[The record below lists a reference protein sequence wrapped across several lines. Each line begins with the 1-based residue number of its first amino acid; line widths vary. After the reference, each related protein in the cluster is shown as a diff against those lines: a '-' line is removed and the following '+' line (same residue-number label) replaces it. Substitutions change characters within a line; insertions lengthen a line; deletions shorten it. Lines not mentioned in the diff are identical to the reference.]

1 MFLSDTKVRAA
12 KPSTKT
18 ITLNDGGGLQLEVR
32 PTGSK
37 LWRYRCTINGK
48 RTRLSIGEY
57 PAIGLKAARLQRDA
71 LKEKIAQG
79 LDPRIEEE
87 PKVVPSET
95 FAVMVDRYLDHY
107 REDRNEK
114 YWEGVESLFRRDAIP
129 IIGEYPINQIKAKQI
144 IPIVQAV
151 QARGALESGKRLFT
165 QISKVFKFA
174 VSHGE
179 AERNPCADID
189 RSMILQKPTGRKYP
203 TITDPEEIAKLM
215 KAINRYTGWIM
226 VRLGLL
232 FLAYSTARPGNV
244 RLAEWDEIDWDN
256 KLWIIPA
263 HKMKT
268 GEQHTIPLSD
278 QLLEILTLAKH
289 YRQGGSYIFYSN
301 RNTNAPMSDVTLGKA
316 LRTTI
321 GYSNDR
327 IVPHGFRAMF
337 STIAHE
343 QSGFSSDIIEVQL
356 SHKVGSKVAQA
367 YNRAQYLDQ
376 RRELLEWWGR
386 WLENKTSIKNS
397 KNCHIVLC

>member
-12 KPSTKT
+12 KPGTKT
-18 ITLNDGGGLQLEVR
+18 IILNDGGGLQLEVR

-37 LWRYRCTINGK
+37 LWRYRCTIKGK

-57 PAIGLKAARLQRDA
+57 PAIGLKSARLQRDA

-129 IIGEYPINQIKAKQI
+129 IIGEYPIKQIKAKQI

-321 GYSNDR
+321 GYSNDH

-356 SHKVGSKVAQA
+356 AHKVGSKVAQA

-376 RRELLEWWGR
+376 RRELLAWWGK
-386 WLENKTSIKNS
+386 LLDEDKEI
-397 KNCHIVLC
+397 

>member
-12 KPSTKT
+12 KPDTKT

-57 PAIGLKAARLQRDA
+57 PAIGLKAARLQRDI

-79 LDPRIEEE
+79 LDPRIKEE
-87 PKVVPSET
+87 PTVVPSET

-203 TITDPEEIAKLM
+203 TITDPDEIAKLM

-268 GEQHTIPLSD
+268 GEQHTVPLSD

-321 GYSNDR
+321 GYSNNR

-343 QSGFSSDIIEVQL
+343 QSGFSSDIIEVQFA
-356 SHKVGSKVAQA
+356 HKVGSKVAQA
-367 YNRAQYLDQ
+367 YNRAQYLSQ
-376 RRELLEWWGR
+376 RRELLAWWGE
-386 WLENKTSIKNS
+386 WLNFLNQ
-397 KNCHIVLC
+397 

>member
-1 MFLSDTKVRAA
+1 MFLSDTKVRAT

-18 ITLNDGGGLQLEVR
+18 ITLNDGGGLQLEVK

-37 LWRYRCTINGK
+37 LWRYRCTINGT

-57 PAIGLKAARLQRDA
+57 PSISLKAARLKRDA
-71 LKEKIAQG
+71 RKEQIAQG
-79 LDPRIEEE
+79 EDPRIKEE
-87 PKVVPSET
+87 PTDEAPANT
-95 FAVMVDRYLDHY
+95 FAKMVDLYLDHY
-107 REDRNEK
+107 REDRNVK
-114 YWEGVESLFRRDAIP
+114 YWEGVESLFRRDANP
-129 IIGEYPINQIKAKQI
+129 IIGKCPIDQIQAKQI
-144 IPIVQAV
+144 IPIVQSV

-203 TITDPEEIAKLM
+203 TITDPEEIGKLI
-215 KAINRYTGWIM
+215 KAINHYTGWIM

-244 RLAEWDEIDWDN
+244 RFAEWDEIDWDN
-256 KLWIIPA
+256 KLWIIPGE
-263 HKMKT
+263 KMKT
-268 GEQHTIPLSD
+268 GSTHIIPLSD
-278 QLLEILTLAKH
+278 QLLEILNLAKH

-301 RNTNAPMSDVTLGKA
+301 RNINAPMSDVTLGKA

-343 QSGFSSDIIEVQL
+343 KSNFSSEIIEVQL
-356 SHKVGSKVAQA
+356 AHKIGSRVAQA

-376 RRELLEWWGR
+376 RKELVGWWGD
-386 WLENKTSIKNS
+386 WLDKDKAR
-397 KNCHIVLC
+397 

>member
-1 MFLSDTKVRAA
+1 MLLSDTKIKTT
-12 KPSTKT
+12 KPSTKI
-18 ITLNDGGGLQLEVR
+18 ITLNDGDGLLLEVR
-32 PTGSK
+32 PVGSK
-37 LWRYRCTINGK
+37 LWRYRFTYNGK
-48 RTRLSIGEY
+48 RTRLSLGNY
-57 PAIGLKAARLQRDA
+57 PEVSLKSARTKRDEI
-71 LKEKIAQG
+71 KEMVANGI
-79 LDPRIEEE
+79 DPRITEE
-87 PKVVPSET
+87 PTKEKESKT
-95 FAVMVDRYLDHY
+95 FAQMVALYLEHY
-107 REDRNEK
+107 KEDRNEK
-114 YWEGVESLFRRDAIP
+114 YWEGVESLFRRDANP
-129 IIGEYPINQIKAKQI
+129 IIGELPIDQIKAKQI
-144 IPIVQAV
+144 IPIVQSV
-151 QARGALESGKRLFT
+151 QDRGALESGKRLFT
-165 QISKVFKFA
+165 QISKVFKFS

-203 TITDPEEIAKLM
+203 TITDPKEIAKLM
-215 KAINRYTGWIM
+215 KTINRYTGWIM

-244 RLAEWDEIDWDN
+244 RLAEWDEIDLDN

-278 QLLEILTLAKH
+278 QLLEILNLAKH

-301 RNTNAPMSDVTLGKA
+301 RNKNAPMSDVTLGKA

-356 SHKVGSKVAQA
+356 AHKVGSKVAQA
-367 YNRAQYLDQ
+367 YNRAQYLSQ
-376 RRELLEWWGR
+376 RRELLAWWGG
-386 WLENKTSIKNS
+386 WLDEKK
-397 KNCHIVLC
+397 

>member
-1 MFLSDTKVRAA
+1 MLLSDTKIKTT
-12 KPSTKT
+12 KPSTK
-18 ITLNDGGGLQLEVR
+18 IISLNDGDGLLLEVR
-32 PTGSK
+32 PVGSK
-37 LWRYRCTINGK
+37 LWRYRFTYQGK
-48 RTRLSIGEY
+48 RTRLSLGSY
-57 PAIGLKAARLQRDA
+57 PAVSLRAARTKRNEI
-71 LKEKIAQG
+71 KKMIANDI
-79 LDPRIEEE
+79 DPRIKEEATDT
-87 PKVVPSET
+87 PPSKT
-95 FAVMVDRYLDHY
+95 FCQMVKLYLEHY
-107 REDRNEK
+107 KENRNEK
-114 YWEGVESLFRRDAIP
+114 YWEGVESLFRRDANP
-129 IIGEYPINQIKAKQI
+129 IIGNHAIDQIQAKHI
-144 IPIVQAV
+144 IPIVQSV
-151 QARGALESGKRLFT
+151 QERGALESGKRLFT

-179 AERNPCADID
+179 CERNPCADID

-203 TITDPEEIAKLM
+203 TITDPKEIAKLM
-215 KAINRYTGWIM
+215 KTINRYTGWIM

-278 QLLEILTLAKH
+278 QLLEILNLAKH

-301 RNTNAPMSDVTLGKA
+301 RNKNAPMSDVTLGKA

-321 GYSNDR
+321 GYSNDH

-343 QSGFSSDIIEVQL
+343 KSDFSSEVIEVQL
-356 SHKVGSKVAQA
+356 AHKIGSRVAQA
-367 YNRAQYLDQ
+367 YNRSQYLSQ
-376 RRELLEWWGR
+376 RRELAKWWGE
-386 WLENKTSIKNS
+386 WLTN
-397 KNCHIVLC
+397 

>member
-12 KPSTKT
+12 KPGTKT

-71 LKEKIAQG
+71 LKEKISQG
-79 LDPRIEEE
+79 LDPRIKEE
-87 PKVVPSET
+87 PTVVPSET
-95 FAVMVDRYLDHY
+95 FSVMVDRYLDHY
-107 REDRNEK
+107 RENRNEK

-203 TITDPEEIAKLM
+203 TITDPEEIDKLM

-268 GEQHTIPLSD
+268 GEQHTIPLSN

-356 SHKVGSKVAQA
+356 AHKVGSKVAQA

-376 RRELLEWWGR
+376 RKELLAWWGG
-386 WLENKTSIKNS
+386 WLENA
-397 KNCHIVLC
+397 

>member
-12 KPSTKT
+12 KPGTKT
-18 ITLNDGGGLQLEVR
+18 ITLNDGGGLQLDVR

-87 PKVVPSET
+87 PTVVPSET

-203 TITDPEEIAKLM
+203 TITNPAEIAKLM

-356 SHKVGSKVAQA
+356 AHKVGSKVAQA
-367 YNRAQYLDQ
+367 YNRAQYLSQ
-376 RRELLEWWGR
+376 RRELLAWWGG
-386 WLENKTSIKNS
+386 WLDEKK
-397 KNCHIVLC
+397 

>member
-1 MFLSDTKVRAA
+1 MLLSDTKVRSV

-37 LWRYRCTINGK
+37 LWRLRCTINGK

-57 PAIGLKAARLQRDA
+57 PSISLKAARATRDE
-71 LKEKIAQG
+71 LKEQIAQG
-79 LDPRIEEE
+79 LDPRIQEE
-87 PKVVPSET
+87 PIVPPSES
-95 FAVMVDRYLDHY
+95 FSVMVDRYLEHY
-107 REDRNEK
+107 REDRNVK
-114 YWEGVESLFRRDAIP
+114 YWEGVESLFTRDANP
-129 IIGEYPINQIKAKQI
+129 VIGEYPINQIKAKQI
-144 IPIVQAV
+144 IPIVKSV
-151 QARGALESGKRLFT
+151 QDRGALESGKRLFT

-189 RSMILQKPTGRKYP
+189 RSMILRKPTGRKYP
-203 TITDPEEIAKLM
+203 TITDPEEIGKLM
-215 KAINRYTGWIM
+215 CAINRYTGWIM

-244 RLAEWDEIDWDN
+244 RLAEWEEIDFEE
-256 KLWIIPA
+256 KLWIIPGE
-263 HKMKT
+263 KMKT
-268 GEQHTIPLSD
+268 GTQHIIPLST
-278 QLLEILTLAKH
+278 QLLEILKLAKH
-289 YRQGGSYIFYSN
+289 YEQGGKYIFYSN
-301 RNTNAPMSDVTLGKA
+301 RNPTAPMSDVTLGKA

-337 STIAHE
+337 STIANE
-343 QSGFSSDIIEVQL
+343 KSDFNSDIIEVQL
-356 SHKVGSKVAQA
+356 AHKIGSRVSQA

-376 RRELLEWWGR
+376 RKELVQWWGE
-386 WLENKTSIKNS
+386 WLDERAESNKG
-397 KNCHIVLC
+397 

>member
-1 MFLSDTKVRAA
+1 MLLSDTKIKTT
-12 KPSTKT
+12 KPSTKI
-18 ITLNDGGGLQLEVR
+18 ITLNDGDGLLLEVR
-32 PTGSK
+32 PVGSK
-37 LWRYRCTINGK
+37 LWRYRFTYNGK
-48 RTRLSIGEY
+48 RTRLSLGNY
-57 PAIGLKAARLQRDA
+57 PEVSLKSARTKRDEI
-71 LKEKIAQG
+71 KEMVANGI
-79 LDPRIEEE
+79 DPRITEE
-87 PKVVPSET
+87 PTKEKESKT
-95 FAVMVDRYLDHY
+95 FAQMVALYLEHY
-107 REDRNEK
+107 KEDRNEK
-114 YWEGVESLFRRDAIP
+114 YWEGVESLFRRDANP
-129 IIGEYPINQIKAKQI
+129 IIGELPIDQIKAKQI
-144 IPIVQAV
+144 IPIVQSV
-151 QARGALESGKRLFT
+151 QDRGALESGKRLFT
-165 QISKVFKFA
+165 QISKVFKFS

-203 TITDPEEIAKLM
+203 TITDPKEIAKLM
-215 KAINRYTGWIM
+215 KTINRYTGWIM

-244 RLAEWDEIDWDN
+244 RLAEWDEIDLDN

-278 QLLEILTLAKH
+278 QLLEILNLAKH

-301 RNTNAPMSDVTLGKA
+301 RNKNAPMSDVTLGKA

-343 QSGFSSDIIEVQL
+343 KSNFSSEVIEVQL
-356 SHKVGSKVAQA
+356 AHKIGSRVAQA
-367 YNRAQYLDQ
+367 YNRAQYLEQ
-376 RRELLEWWGR
+376 RRELLEWWGG
-386 WLENKTSIKNS
+386 WLEEIAT
-397 KNCHIVLC
+397 